1 MATVRGACETEY
13 CVSVCGT
20 LSSRMR
26 NLSLGMPGIGLP
38 WGSITCTS
46 TFTILVSA
54 LKLASESVSFP
65 LVALGLSL
73 EGTAGRVLLSVFV
86 VASAAATFRG
96 LAPVSLLVPG
106 LSCAHTPTIRV
117 NAAAVLMIQVFIRTL
132 LSLDDTRNRR

>member
-1 MATVRGACETEY
+1 MATVMGACATEY

-54 LKLASESVSFP
+54 LKLAAASVSFP
-65 LVALGLSL
+65 VGALGLSW
-73 EGTAGRVLLSVFV
+73 EGIGGRLLLSVFV
-86 VASAAATFRG
+86 VASAAAGFRG
-96 LAPVSLLVPG
+96 LATGSLLVPG
-106 LSCAHTPTIRV
+106 LS
-117 NAAAVLMIQVFIRTL
+117 
-132 LSLDDTRNRR
+132 